1 MGIRLLN
8 KFLQIKCGK
17 TVLRKIH
24 LKEYENKKIA
34 IDIYN
39 YLYRVKGD
47 NRLIE
52 NLFIR
57 LFIRYTTE
65 LIHRF
70 LMIIFMYIH

>member
-39 YLYRVKGD
+39 YLYRFKGD

-52 NLFIR
+52 NLFI
-57 LFIRYTTE
+57 
-65 LIHRF
+65 
-70 LMIIFMYIH
+70 MCSIFRKYNISPIFVYD